1 MAAGACLE
9 LLFVVLPLAHLS
21 RWAEPAPTTSVYGA
35 ALVPIVVML
44 VALVWP
50 KPRVTV
56 GLVPLSHLPLLMV
69 EPRLTSTLVYA
80 GASGIGTW
88 TLTVGAAMAWT
99 VCALRYHRGR
109 LPPATLEGERIDLTP
124 MAWVPVGAALIIW
137 MVFLTPL
144 VAAPRHGEPT
154 GAVTAALIG
163 LVVSLWVGFRW
174 FGRDLAELTMNPR
187 ACSRLR
193 TQVLLRRRF
202 SPQIFWSSVAVSLTL
217 GIVTSVV
224 YGAV

>member
-21 RWAEPAPTTSVYGA
+21 RWAAPAPTTWVYGLALLPLLVLAA
-35 ALVPIVVML
+35 ALWRPD
-44 VALVWP
+44 
-50 KPRVTV
+50 PRLTI

-69 EPRLTSTLVYA
+69 EPRLTGPLVYA

-88 TLTVGAAMAWT
+88 TLTVGAAAAWI
-99 VCALRYHRGR
+99 VCALRHHRGR
-109 LPPATLEGERIDLTP
+109 PSLEPLKGEPLALPGLVWAP
-124 MAWVPVGAALIIW
+124 VVGAMVIW
-137 MVFLTPL
+137 LVFLLPL
-144 VAAPRHGEPT
+144 VASPRHSEPT

-163 LVVSLWVGFRW
+163 LVVALWVGFRW
-174 FGRDLAELTMNPR
+174 FGRDLAELSMNPR
-187 ACSRLR
+187 ARMRLR
-193 TQVLLRRRF
+193 TRLLLRRRF
-202 SPQIFWSSVAVSLTL
+202 SPQIFWSSLAVSLAL